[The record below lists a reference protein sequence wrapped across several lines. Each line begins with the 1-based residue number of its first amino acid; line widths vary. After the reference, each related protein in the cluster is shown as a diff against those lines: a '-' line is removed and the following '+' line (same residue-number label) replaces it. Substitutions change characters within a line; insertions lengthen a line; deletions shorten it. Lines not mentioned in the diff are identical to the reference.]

1 MSNNFKI
8 ETLEDVSGLGLV
20 KGFKVAGV
28 ACNIRGNA
36 DLERLDVALI
46 CSDTPATAA
55 GVFTTNDVKAAP
67 VYVDM
72 EHLSR
77 CGKVKAIV
85 ANSGNANAC
94 TGERGL
100 KDARDTC
107 AYLAGKFG
115 VDENQ
120 ILVCSTG
127 RIGEFMPME
136 KLERGIDTAFSNLS
150 DSDSAS
156 AAAAHAI
163 MTSDTRPKTVIS
175 KVECG
180 GKKFCVAG
188 MAKGAGMIEPNMA
201 TMLAFIASDVSIEQ
215 PRLKEIL
222 RRAVSKTFNRISVDG
237 DMSTNDTVLCLCGGA
252 GGVEI
257 DGGDLEEAFEEALKS
272 VCMSLA
278 RKIVGDGEK
287 ITRVVELKVKG
298 ARSAEQAEK
307 ICRSIGNSLLVKA
320 SWYGGDPNWGR
331 LTDSAGYART
341 GIDFSKIDLDY
352 NGTPVIIKGCPQSHN
367 KELWRKIVNNKT
379 FTINMNLNMGEFE
392 DFLLTTDLT
401 EAYVDFNKGE

>member
-1 MSNNFKI
+1 MSKNFKI

-150 DSDSAS
+150 DSDSFRYFCDFS
-156 AAAAHAI
+156 QDFTKKSLFYFIEETGLEIMPCEKHTSLKPNEWEIGLFFAI
-163 MTSDTRPKTVIS
+163 GDTDYDDFHFLLRENNNVWSSKFGYDAKIEKIKDKNVIS
-175 KVECG
+175 YLNSNHSTSYYHLEGFYK
-180 GKKFCVAG
+180 
-188 MAKGAGMIEPNMA
+188 
-201 TMLAFIASDVSIEQ
+201 
-215 PRLKEIL
+215 LKNPYADS
-222 RRAVSKTFNRISVDG
+222 R
-237 DMSTNDTVLCLCGGA
+237 
-252 GGVEI
+252 
-257 DGGDLEEAFEEALKS
+257 
-272 VCMSLA
+272 
-278 RKIVGDGEK
+278 EK
-287 ITRVVELKVKG
+287 
-298 ARSAEQAEK
+298 
-307 ICRSIGNSLLVKA
+307 
-320 SWYGGDPNWGR
+320 
-331 LTDSAGYART
+331 
-341 GIDFSKIDLDY
+341 
-352 NGTPVIIKGCPQSHN
+352 
-367 KELWRKIVNNKT
+367 
-379 FTINMNLNMGEFE
+379 
-392 DFLLTTDLT
+392 
-401 EAYVDFNKGE
+401 